1 MHALEM
7 WLGVHYKK
15 KDIIQ
20 QILLQKNK
28 NKKNNGGN
36 IYTIASLGCFLLK

>member
-20 QILLQKNK
+20 QILLQKIK
-28 NKKNNGGN
+28 NKKNNGGS
-36 IYTIASLGCFLLK
+36 IYTIASLGCFLL